1 MHLWVRNAR
10 LGRRMA
16 AMGGQVE
23 SVRGTRT
30 ASLTMMLQQ
39 SLELQCP
46 TAATSYEDV
55 SIKNLSKIK

>member
-1 MHLWVRNAR
+1 
-10 LGRRMA
+10 
-16 AMGGQVE
+16 MGGQVE